1 LTTDL
6 NPLSQLANNTKTLK
20 PFLDLIGIVNTQ
32 LCITI
37 NKTSDS
43 IAKLIFRITRRLFQE
58 LLNRE
63 TPGTGN
69 TFDSTQ
75 GHGLNMEEDVG
86 DVLRHFPTALL
97 RT

>member
-43 IAKLIFRITRRLFQE
+43 QE